1 MAPTKR
7 RASVT
12 LTTQTVGTWARMRLL
27 RRCRPSEEE
36 GKVRVWS
43 FLGEW
48 KMSLIRR
55 PRSAGR
61 APGKPSVPFLGTFRE
76 SGELL
81 CKKRVLVL
89 PQHSSKVRT

>member
-1 MAPTKR
+1 MAVKGLHVSIGME
-7 RASVT
+7 A
-12 LTTQTVGTWARMRLL
+12 VGNMGAYYI
-27 RRCRPSEEE
+27 EA
-36 GKVRVWS
+36 V
-43 FLGEW
+43 
-48 KMSLIRR
+48 IRR

>member
-1 MAPTKR
+1 MGIIGST
-7 RASVT
+7 
-12 LTTQTVGTWARMRLL
+12 GTIGIIGTIE
-27 RRCRPSEEE
+27 STGTIGSIE
-36 GKVRVWS
+36 
-43 FLGEW
+43 
-48 KMSLIRR
+48 IRR

-81 CKKRVLVL
+81 CRQRVLVL

>member
-1 MAPTKR
+1 MKGVAP
-7 RASVT
+7 S
-12 LTTQTVGTWARMRLL
+12 LPFLL
-27 RRCRPSEEE
+27 YI
-36 GKVRVWS
+36 
-43 FLGEW
+43 
-48 KMSLIRR
+48 IRR
-55 PRSAGR
+55 PRPAGR

>member
-1 MAPTKR
+1 MLVLGRVLSLDGRHSSATSISELITTK
-7 RASVT
+7 ATS
-12 LTTQTVGTWARMRLL
+12 QKGIWGYI
-27 RRCRPSEEE
+27 E
-36 GKVRVWS
+36 
-43 FLGEW
+43 
-48 KMSLIRR
+48 IRR